1 MPARPEPRLAT
12 LLCAYILALL
22 SLSAENSQPKTLSH
36 RCFAATCMDK
46 KGLNVTKDLTM
57 ALELMSIPA
66 SLFGEPGRE
75 AHVTRPVFVGP
86 GH

>member
-1 MPARPEPRLAT
+1 
-12 LLCAYILALL
+12 
-22 SLSAENSQPKTLSH
+22 
-36 RCFAATCMDK
+36 MDK

-66 SLFGEPGRE
+66 SFFGEPARE